1 MTFASLRAKIDL
13 VRHEARTKGWRA
25 GAGRARRLMSDWA
38 GGIAMGASYPDVDWG
53 EGVVLHGRL
62 ELVGSGHVVIGEN
75 CWFSNEN
82 GLPNRIVTITPDA
95 VVRIGDNVKF
105 GGATIAATQSVI
117 IGNRAM
123 LGPCTILDNDFHPT
137 ATTERDSGERSAA
150 GPVVIGDDAWI
161 GRDAIILQGVTIGAR
176 AVIGAG
182 AVVRAS
188 VPEGAIV
195 VGNPQRVAGNVSGT

>member
-1 MTFASLRAKIDL
+1 MSIASLRTKFEL
-13 VRHEARTKGWRA
+13 VRHEGRANGWRA
-25 GAGRARRLMSDWA
+25 GASRARGLFKEWI
-38 GGIAMGASYPDVDWG
+38 GGIRISSSYPRVTWG
-53 EGVVLHGRL
+53 NGVRVHGRL
-62 ELVGSGHVVIGEN
+62 ELVGAGRVVIGDD

-82 GLPNRIVTITPDA
+82 GLANRIVTITPEA
-95 VVRIGDNVKF
+95 VVIIGHGVKF
-105 GGATIAATQSVI
+105 GGATIASTESVR
-117 IGNRAM
+117 IGNNAM

-137 ATTERDSGERSAA
+137 SADERVGGEKRAA

-161 GRDAIILQGVTIGAR
+161 GRDAIILQGVTVGAR

-195 VGNPQRVAGNVSGT
+195 VGNPQRVAGNVSGS